1 MGGIKAIKI
10 FTEDPDG
17 YIQYIWDLTDYAPES
32 DQEWWKGQ
40 VNFNTHRLMFEVNHG
55 SNESQ
60 NGFAALDSIK
70 FDYSQ
75 PSCDVEPP
83 GAAVSPT
90 EPPETSTYVPPG
102 RTETSQQSEL
112 TSSLQKSSATS
123 SSPTFVIFKCPD
135 LRTSTSL

>member
-1 MGGIKAIKI
+1 MQQHSIHNTYRSHNKISFQPFGGIKAIKI

-17 YIQYIWDLTDYAPES
+17 YIQYIWALTDFAPES

-40 VNFNTHRLMFEVNHG
+40 VNFNTHRLLFEVSHG
-55 SNESQ
+55 SNDSQ
-60 NGFAALDSIK
+60 AGYAALDSIK

-90 EPPETSTYVPPG
+90 EPPDTSTNVPPG
-102 RTETSQQSEL
+102 TTLNTSH
-112 TSSLQKSSATS
+112 
-123 SSPTFVIFKCPD
+123 
-135 LRTSTSL
+135 